1 MKTKPKTSNA
11 KAPPAWQVKGV
22 EPETRE
28 AVKQAARRKGMTIG
42 AWVNDTLHKAAV
54 EDITGQSNLPA
65 HRLEEQLETISE
77 KLDEMSRPLWK
88 RLIFNQ
94 NK

>member
-1 MKTKPKTSNA
+1 MKTKHKTSNA
-11 KAPPAWQVKGV
+11 KTPSSWQVKGV

-54 EDITGQSNLPA
+54 EDITGQSTLPA
-65 HRLEEQLETISE
+65 HRLEKQLAAISD
-77 KLDEMSRPLWK
+77 KLDTMQKPIWRRLFSR
-88 RLIFNQ
+88 
-94 NK
+94 

>member
-1 MKTKPKTSNA
+1 MKTRPKNGSA
-11 KAPPAWQVKGV
+11 KAPSAWQVKGV

-54 EDITGQSNLPA
+54 EDITGQSTLPA
-65 HRLEEQLETISE
+65 HRLEEQLDAISD
-77 KLDEMSRPLWK
+77 KLDAMQKPLWR
-88 RLIFNQ
+88 RLFSR
-94 NK
+94 

>member
-11 KAPPAWQVKGV
+11 KAPTAWQVKGV

-28 AVKQAARRKGMTIG
+28 AVKQAAKRSGKTIG

-54 EDITGQSNLPA
+54 EDITGQNTLPA
-65 HRLEEQLETISE
+65 HRLEEQLDAISS
-77 KLDEMSRPLWK
+77 KLDAMHKPIWR
-88 RLIFNQ
+88 RLFLR
-94 NK
+94 